1 MIRETSEGDEEPRG
15 PGLGFCLIVMD
26 KLILR

>member
-1 MIRETSEGDEEPRG
+1 MIRETSEGGEETRG
-15 PGLGFCLIVMD
+15 PGLGFCLVLD